1 MKTIL
6 IASFLAFVDDPT
18 TTTGPT
24 CEEELLECQDELDVA
39 EDAIEAAIYWA
50 ESLSSGGGTT
60 GGSTG
65 GAQPCTSQ
73 ICQIVDAC
81 RAERTPD
88 LGKCVESK
96 CSATSNNCL

>member
-6 IASFLAFVDDPT
+6 IASILAFVDDPTTT

-24 CEEELLECQDELDVA
+24 CEEELLVCQDTVDVA

-50 ESLSSGGGTT
+50 ESLSSGGGA
-60 GGSTG
+60 TG
-65 GAQPCTSQ
+65 GAQPCTTQ
-73 ICQIVDAC
+73 ICNIVAAC
-81 RAERTPD
+81 RDERTPD

-96 CSATSNNCL
+96 CSATENNCL